1 MSEIVFLNGK
11 WVGRDQ
17 ASLSPDDRGF
27 IFADGVYEVT
37 KFYNGKAFR
46 MADHLDRLHR
56 SLNEIEIDFSEFDKL
71 EDISLELLTRN
82 NLIDAEAGVYWQI
95 TRGAHPRVHHFPGDI
110 IPGFYAFAF
119 PLPSAKDKLGKGIKV
134 IVQEDIRWLRC
145 DIKSVSLLPNTMLYN
160 KAVES
165 GAGESI
171 LIRDGKVTEATHSSV
186 FAVKNGVLVTRPLS
200 TLILPGITRKV
211 VLEICEKYGI
221 SKEERLFSETEL
233 FEMDEIF
240 ICGTGSEITPV
251 VQVNDKKISGG
262 VPGPLTQKIQK
273 IFFDL
278 VQ

>member
-160 KAVES
+160 KAVKS